1 MGGMSLKEKAV
12 LAVMAMVALYALA
25 AAYWFMGCRDTWAD
39 AAKKLAKAKSRYEM
53 ERKMIS
59 ERADWDERY
68 VEEASQI
75 PVVEA
80 RQGSD
85 TVWMGAVDKIAEKNY
100 ITVSDRKPGK
110 EEMSGDMQQTTVELK
125 WTGAVESLVKFMHEL
140 ENTEEGKFDVQELG
154 FKQGRE
160 LGDCLKTL
168 LDEVIINP
176 ELNRRDFLISR
187 AKEISRCKAGK
198 FR

>member
-1 MGGMSLKEKAV
+1 MGGMSLREKAV
-12 LAVMAMVALYALA
+12 LAAIAMVALYALA
-25 AAYWFMGCRDTWAD
+25 AAYWFMGCRETWAD
-39 AAKKLAKAKSRYEM
+39 ASKRLTKMKSRYEM

-140 ENTEEGKFDVQELG
+140 ENTEEGKFDVQELS
-154 FKQGRE
+154 FKPG
-160 LGDCLKTL
+160 
-168 LDEVIINP
+168 
-176 ELNRRDFLISR
+176 R
-187 AKEISRCKAGK
+187 AKGFMSGDMKITCIFKRK
-198 FR
+198 